1 MNFFQLP
8 QVPAP
13 TRRSNRSDPLVDYR
27 KFIIMTGDEYVRAM
41 EQKAARKEAAERE
54 KQSRRQELEVMRA
67 KRAEERTE
75 REVQK
80 MARQSQREA

>member
-1 MNFFQLP
+1 
-8 QVPAP
+8 
-13 TRRSNRSDPLVDYR
+13 
-27 KFIIMTGDEYVRAM
+27 MTGDEYVRAM

-80 MARQSQREA
+80 MAR